1 MPRGVPNK
9 KPVAKKRAAKT
20 TAPATTR
27 RRRNNPGIQ
36 DIPRSALKA
45 TVSAVRTVD
54 GGALVTDLS
63 TTVAL
68 ARDDAMDPRQIEYAI
83 FNGGGETPD
92 RVAFD
97 DQLADDGNTPETAD
111 FEHQLADGNV
121 WDTFE
126 EACVVAERIAKE
138 DATTVFIAQVVAVV
152 EIAGVVVKRAAP
164 KF

>member
-68 ARDDAMDPRQIEYAI
+68 ARDDAMDPRQIKYAI
-83 FNGGGETPD
+83 FAGDGNIPETVD
-92 RVAFD
+92 FR
-97 DQLADDGNTPETAD
+97 DQLADD
-111 FEHQLADGNV
+111 NV

-126 EACVVAERIAKE
+126 EARVAAERIAKE
-138 DATTVFIAQVVAVV
+138 SGLWVFIAQVVAVV
-152 EIAGVVVKRAAP
+152 EISGVVVKRAAP
-164 KF
+164 KL

>member
-83 FNGGGETPD
+83 FAG
-92 RVAFD
+92 
-97 DQLADDGNTPETAD
+97 DGNTPETAD

-164 KF
+164 KL